1 MNIEATCPT
10 LRALLPSVGA
20 KHVSK
25 VVYAEAVDWSCKAWR
40 LIDSNQTRPN
50 DHDTGRCK
58 LVIQGAISFHYMS
71 SSIEAAEQS
80 MPGAVSFDGIVHE
93 FMEDVNSSCQAL
105 RKRDA
110 PAIKELLQCSSRLLQ
125 VDMLCHDA
133 L

>member
-1 MNIEATCPT
+1 MNIEATCLT

-20 KHVSK
+20 KRVSK

-71 SSIEAAEQS
+71 SSMEAAEQS

-93 FMEDVNSSCQAL
+93 FMEDGELFVPGVAQAGRASHQGASAVQQPPL
-105 RKRDA
+105 TGRHA
-110 PAIKELLQCSSRLLQ
+110 
-125 VDMLCHDA
+125 M
-133 L
+133 